1 MKHSAT
7 EAGGPAGLLRLRCC
21 MSFAALFIAVLAMA
35 AVYSCRKTPPVS
47 QIKGQQ
53 QSSVALVEPER
64 AQSKDE
70 QSCRK
75 FVQDFYDW
83 YINSHLSESQGVSWF
98 DVPLLRPR
106 SLSPELRKLLKN
118 EDAEQVKYGA
128 IIHLDA
134 DPFLNSQDPS
144 QKYEVQSVVVSNGQC
159 QAVVRGSSEVRP
171 ELSQSGAGWAFTNF
185 HYSFYS
191 EDGTKEIFPDDDLI
205 HMLKQPI
212 GEPNKPGTTPR

>member
-1 MKHSAT
+1 M
-7 EAGGPAGLLRLRCC
+7 L
-21 MSFAALFIAVLAMA
+21 FAALFCAVLATA
-35 AVYSCRKTPPVS
+35 AVSSCRKTPPVS

-53 QSSVALVEPER
+53 QSSVAHVEPER
-64 AQSKDE
+64 VQSKDE

-83 YINSHLSESQGVSWF
+83 YINSHLSELHGVAWF
-98 DVPLLRPR
+98 DVPRLRPR
-106 SLSPELRKLLKN
+106 LLSPELLKLLKN
-118 EDAEQVKYGA
+118 ENAEQIKYGS

-144 QKYEVQSVVVSNGQC
+144 QKYVVQSAVISNGQC

-171 ELSQSGAGWAFTNF
+171 ELSQSSAGWVFTNI

-191 EDGTKEIFPDDDLI
+191 EDGTKKIFPDDDLI

-212 GEPNKPGTTPR
+212 GEPNNPSATPR